1 MNPLLA
7 VTFETL
13 PEVFNNSSRVSI
25 PLGEN
30 ERADKIH
37 KDSPIEVCGKT
48 MCANLVELPMND
60 FNIIQGME
68 WLHKCNAFMDCRSK
82 VLRFCSHTEVELIW
96 KGYNSS
102 RSSPLILNVKAN

>member
-1 MNPLLA
+1 MKGRDEQEKSTIVVTSMLHVFQPLIILYLFQGLRCLFLNPLLA

-13 PEVFNNSSRVSI
+13 PKVFHNSSRVSI

-37 KDSPIEVCGKT
+37 KDCPIEVCGKT

-60 FNIIQGME
+60 F
-68 WLHKCNAFMDCRSK
+68 
-82 VLRFCSHTEVELIW
+82 
-96 KGYNSS
+96 
-102 RSSPLILNVKAN
+102 